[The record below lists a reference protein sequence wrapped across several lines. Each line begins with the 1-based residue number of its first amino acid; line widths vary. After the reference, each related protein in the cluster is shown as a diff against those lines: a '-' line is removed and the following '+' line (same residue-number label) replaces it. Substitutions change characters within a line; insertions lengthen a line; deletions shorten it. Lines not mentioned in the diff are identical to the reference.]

1 MTTRTEVGKLASWQV
16 TSSMAQFLVILH
28 TTQHCVIAA
37 VLYKQNDS
45 ESDSLEQTWLHHL
58 LAVWHSA
65 NYSIFLCFSLLL
77 NKIEAILVVPPSQS
91 PVSVKWEKCWY
102 AACIHRDSLV
112 ITTLEH
118 KKDMLFYSLL
128 QFKIIPHPS
137 LGYYIT
143 WTCNRYFSWI
153 WFCNKVRYQV
163 WNAC

>member
-1 MTTRTEVGKLASWQV
+1 MTTKIEVGKLASWQV

-28 TTQHCVIAA
+28 TTHHCVIAA
-37 VLYKQNDS
+37 VLYKQSDS
-45 ESDSLEQTWLHHL
+45 ESYHREQTWLHRL

-65 NYSIFLCFSLLL
+65 NYLLFLCFSLLL
-77 NKIEAILVVPPSQS
+77 NKIVYWWCLPHRVLWVLIERNADMLHG
-91 PVSVKWEKCWY
+91 
-102 AACIHRDSLV
+102 IHRYSLV

-137 LGYYIT
+137 LGYYII
-143 WTCNRYFSWI
+143 WTCNSYFSWT
-153 WFCNKVRYQV
+153 WFCNNVRCQM